1 MTQRDNDI
9 AEELKCPICGKIATK
24 GCIYGADSNALRWIE
39 GDPSLL
45 KNLKTGIGIGK
56 IIGESPLLKGSHIKG
71 ICCAS
76 CNKIV
81 VDM

>member
-1 MTQRDNDI
+1 MMQRDNDI
-9 AEELKCPICGKIATK
+9 DPEVICPICGKIANK

-39 GDPSLL
+39 GDPSLF
-45 KNLKTGIGIGK
+45 KNLKTGIGLGK

-71 ICCAS
+71 IFCIF
-76 CNKIV
+76 CNKII